1 MILKGDTYYVFK
13 VGLKGLELLGENV
26 NYHVKDNLDFIL
38 YCGLIGQYPNITLR
52 EIYKIKNGLSDKQIE
67 DLHKHICQLT
77 FVSPEELSGLY
88 SKCSEMG
95 LNPDQFFSLSLE
107 EVDLMYQGY
116 LRRKELEC
124 NLFLIAINQSKNR
137 PQELVSFT
145 ENRGYEIGSQK
156 EREHT
161 FQTLGIDEV

>member
-1 MILKGDTYYVFK
+1 MILRGDTYYVFK

-52 EIYKIKNGLSDKQIE
+52 EIHRIKDGLSEKQVEKIQNY
-67 DLHKHICQLT
+67 ITQLT
-77 FVSPEELSGLY
+77 LVSPAELSGLY

-95 LNPDQFFSLSLE
+95 LNPEQFFSLTLE
-107 EVDLMYQGY
+107 EIDLMYEGY

-137 PQELVSFT
+137 PQELVSFI
-145 ENRGYEIGSQK
+145 ENKGYEIGSQE

-161 FQTLGIDEV
+161 FQALGINEV